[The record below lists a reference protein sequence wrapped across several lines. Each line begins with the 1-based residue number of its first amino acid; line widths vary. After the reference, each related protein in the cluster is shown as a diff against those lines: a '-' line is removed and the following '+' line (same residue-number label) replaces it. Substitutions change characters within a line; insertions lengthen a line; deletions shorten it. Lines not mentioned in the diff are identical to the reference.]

1 MVEIVRLRMADG
13 TPVMLETNRFPSSY
27 SFLMEE
33 ELSGSL
39 YALLLDRKQ
48 LSKKN
53 GLQNRIGDPFVYM
66 TIAETCVKLNCGHE
80 KACRLFKELEFHGL
94 VFREGQGFGKA
105 VKIYPVDLF

>member
-1 MVEIVRLRMADG
+1 MPEKEKTKNIFFKVPKILFTDDAY
-13 TPVMLETNRFPSSY
+13 RFISTDAK
-27 SFLMEE
+27 M
-33 ELSGSL
+33 L

-105 VKIYPVDLF
+105 VRIYPVDLF